1 MLVVESPYN
10 PKENRN
16 ISAMRSSKKSESFSA
31 EAKRSLLVMFVTL
44 FIDLVGFSIIFP
56 LFPSMLAYYHASSVE
71 GSLFS
76 LFYSALEHLSVLLG
90 VPNPEWGV
98 LVLFGG
104 ILGSL
109 YSLLQFVFAPLFGSI
124 SDRIGRKPVLLFSL
138 AGVLVSYVLWFFAA
152 PFGVLVI
159 ARILGGIMSANIA
172 TASAV
177 VADVTTQGNRSKG
190 MAVIGMAFGLG
201 FIVGPAIGGVSALV
215 DLSALYPDWAAYGV
229 NPYSLPAA
237 VAFVLTLGNI
247 LQVTFYFRETRRANV
262 ETAVYRRSLN
272 PLKLFQSVPY
282 PGVGRTNWIYFIFLL
297 AFSGMEFSLTFLTHE
312 RLGYGPKENALMFLF
327 IGVVLALMQ
336 GSYVQR
342 YSDVIGP
349 KRMATHGLLVGVPA
363 LLFIAAAGHYES
375 SIILFL
381 GLLCLAVGAAQTM
394 PCLTALV
401 SMYAPENDQG
411 RMLGVFRSL
420 GALARAIGPLLAAL
434 LYWQLGATV
443 MYLIGAGVVLAPLL
457 MMRTLPAPVLDDAD

>member
-1 MLVVESPYN
+1 MSSP
-10 PKENRN
+10 
-16 ISAMRSSKKSESFSA
+16 KKSEPFTA
-31 EAKRSLLVMFVTL
+31 EAKRSLLAMFVTL

-56 LFPSMLAYYHASSVE
+56 LFPSMLEYYHASSAE
-71 GSLFS
+71 GSFFA
-76 LFYSALEHLSVLLG
+76 LFYTMLEHLSVLLG

-109 YSLLQFVFAPLFGSI
+109 YSLLQFMFTPLFGAV

-138 AGVLVSYVLWFFAA
+138 VGVLVSYVLWFFAA
-152 PFGVLVI
+152 PFGVLVV

-201 FIVGPAIGGVSALV
+201 FIIGPAIGGVSALL
-215 DLSALYPDWAAYGV
+215 DLSALYPAWVAYGV

-237 VAFVLTLGNI
+237 AAFVLTTVNI
-247 LQVTFYFRETRRANV
+247 IQVIFYFQETRRENV
-262 ETAVYRRSLN
+262 ETVVYRRSPN
-272 PLKLFQSVPY
+272 PLRLFQSVPY
-282 PGVGRTNWIYFIFLL
+282 PGVARTNWIYFIFLL
-297 AFSGMEFSLTFLTHE
+297 SFSGMEFSLTFLTHE
-312 RLGYGPKENALMFLF
+312 RLDYGPEENAMMFLF
-327 IGVVLALMQ
+327 IGLVLAIMQ
-336 GSYVQR
+336 GSYVR
-342 YSDVIGP
+342 RFSDVIGP
-349 KRMATHGLLVGVPA
+349 KRMATHGLLVGIPA

-375 SIILFL
+375 SALLFL
-381 GLLCLAVGAAQTM
+381 GLLCLAVGAAQAM
-394 PCLTALV
+394 PCLTALA

-443 MYLIGAGVVLAPLL
+443 MYLIGAGIVLVPLL
-457 MMRTLPAPVLDDAD
+457 MMRALPAPLTHEAD